1 MILNERENKVQFQ
14 NNKRKELESLE
25 EEVLERIEIQ
35 RKTMENT
42 SEELVKMADKRIVGS
57 LEKI

>member
-1 MILNERENKVQFQ
+1 MNERENKVQFQ